1 LGVEAAGLSVAC
13 FHAQQAAEKA
23 IKSVLTLHGIE
34 FRRTHEGA
42 SKSLALLVFRVPDFI
57 FWLKEGG
64 LSMSY
69 MLFFATP
76 SSRPPTHWVFRG
88 AHDLL
93 ALAELL
99 PKSDFP
105 ITDDWLIRLTPY
117 AVEFRYDDEPIHL
130 ISGREAQEVVAK
142 LLGWA
147 EQSIA

>member
-1 LGVEAAGLSVAC
+1 MTAFREEALRLLTLAKRDQAAFLALLGVEAAGLSVAC

-34 FRRTHEGA
+34 FRRT
-42 SKSLALLVFRVPDFI
+42 
-57 FWLKEGG
+57 
-64 LSMSY
+64 
-69 MLFFATP
+69 
-76 SSRPPTHWVFRG
+76 
-88 AHDLL
+88 HDLL

>member
-1 LGVEAAGLSVAC
+1 MTAFREEALRLLTLAKRDQAAFLALLGVEAAGLSVAC

-34 FRRTHEGA
+34 FRRTH
-42 SKSLALLVFRVPDFI
+42 
-57 FWLKEGG
+57 
-64 LSMSY
+64 
-69 MLFFATP
+69 
-76 SSRPPTHWVFRG
+76 
-88 AHDLL
+88 DLL

-105 ITDDWLIRLTPY
+105 ITDNWLIRLTPY